1 MKIRLF
7 PDLRQSLAPLFQEI
21 YRRQVKSMR
30 KESFYNGNRMTV
42 TLEMMMDTIDSL
54 EAFEKRFPSEFL
66 ANDDHVGEYLQ
77 SLLWKYDQKASVVST
92 NAMLAA
98 SYVGN
103 IINGKKRNPSRDA
116 LISICFA
123 IGTTVE
129 EVQYLLRYSG
139 QAPLYVR
146 RRRDVVI
153 WFGFMKQMRLD
164 EVDEKLRERGLKPL
178 IKDL

>member
-1 MKIRLF
+1 MKIRLI
-7 PDLRQSLAPLFQEI
+7 PNLRQSLAPLFQEI

-129 EVQYLLRYSG
+129 EVQYLLRYAG
-139 QAPLYVR
+139 HAPLYVR

>member
-1 MKIRLF
+1 MKIRLI
-7 PDLRQSLAPLFQEI
+7 PNLRQSLAPLFQEI

-129 EVQYLLRYSG
+129 EVQYLLRYAG

>member
-129 EVQYLLRYSG
+129 EVQYLLRYAG

>member
-1 MKIRLF
+1 MKIRLI
-7 PDLRQSLAPLFQEI
+7 PNLRQSLAPLFQEI

-129 EVQYLLRYSG
+129 EVQYLLRYAG
-139 QAPLYVR
+139 LAPLYVR

>member
-1 MKIRLF
+1 MKIRLI
-7 PDLRQSLAPLFQEI
+7 PNLRQ
-21 YRRQVKSMR
+21 
-30 KESFYNGNRMTV
+30 FYNGNRMTV

-129 EVQYLLRYSG
+129 EVQYLLRYAG

>member
-1 MKIRLF
+1 MKIRLN

-42 TLEMMMDTIDSL
+42 TLEMMMNTIDSL

-129 EVQYLLRYSG
+129 EVQYLLRYAG

>member
-1 MKIRLF
+1 MKEEVF
-7 PDLRQSLAPLFQEI
+7 
-21 YRRQVKSMR
+21 YR
-30 KESFYNGNRMTV
+30 NNRMTA
-42 TLEMMMDTIDSL
+42 SL
-54 EAFEKRFPSEFL
+54 EQFINKYKSFEEFEREWSDEL
-66 ANDDHVGEYLQ
+66 LNEDTRVGSYLNT
-77 SLLWKYDQKASVVST
+77 LLIKYDKAAAAVSKD
-92 NAMLAA
+92 AGLAFA
-98 SYVGN
+98 YVGN

-129 EVQYLLRYSG
+129 EVQYLLRYAG

>member
-21 YRRQVKSMR
+21 YSRQVKSMR

-129 EVQYLLRYSG
+129 EVQYLLRYAG

>member
-1 MKIRLF
+1 MKIRLI
-7 PDLRQSLAPLFQEI
+7 PNLRQSLAPLFQKI

-129 EVQYLLRYSG
+129 EVQYLLRYAG

>member
-1 MKIRLF
+1 MKIRLI
-7 PDLRQSLAPLFQEI
+7 PNLRQALAPLFQEI

-129 EVQYLLRYSG
+129 EVQYLLRYAG

>member
-1 MKIRLF
+1 MKIRLI
-7 PDLRQSLAPLFQEI
+7 PNLRQSLAPLFQEI

-129 EVQYLLRYSG
+129 EVQYLLRYAG

-164 EVDEKLRERGLKPL
+164 GVDEKLRER
-178 IKDL
+178 

>member
-1 MKIRLF
+1 MKIRLI
-7 PDLRQSLAPLFQEI
+7 PNLRQSLAPLFQEI

-103 IINGKKRNPSRDA
+103 IINGKKRDA

-129 EVQYLLRYSG
+129 EVQYLLRYAG

>member
-1 MKIRLF
+1 MKIRLI

-129 EVQYLLRYSG
+129 EVQYLLRYAG

>member
-1 MKIRLF
+1 MKIRLI
-7 PDLRQSLAPLFQEI
+7 PNLRQSLAPLFQEI
-21 YRRQVKSMR
+21 YRKQVNPMR

-129 EVQYLLRYSG
+129 EVQYLLRYAG

>member
-1 MKIRLF
+1 MIIRLI
-7 PDLRQSLAPLFQEI
+7 PNLRQSLAPLFQEI

-129 EVQYLLRYSG
+129 EVQYLLRYAG

>member
-1 MKIRLF
+1 MKIRLI
-7 PDLRQSLAPLFQEI
+7 PNLRQSLAPLFQEI

-77 SLLWKYDQKASVVST
+77 SLLWKYDQKSSVVST

-129 EVQYLLRYSG
+129 EVQYLLRYAG